1 MIIISHKPKTV
12 KYLNYLQ
19 TRANLSQQ
27 ELIKQDSFDYISK
40 YLRNP
45 SMITINLNDGYKTE
59 EEIIAFIRPIF
70 QKYYWIKYGKNWFK
84 KQNKQR
90 FTFCLE
96 YKTHTHIHL
105 LIDDLTQAEY
115 QLLVQLIKIQEIL
128 LKKGIKIKI
137 ADFNFKITPENYE
150 TLINP
155 KVIAEELNKN
165 KVQEKF
171 GVNLSERYIKEF
183 DGMTAKEQSIHIDD
197 TFNISRAL
205 YFNED
210 KAQNLLKHTKVKI
223 FNHSMEFLKII
234 NQHLYQPQ
242 KSSIFQAIAHLQ
254 DGLKLVYVYMTN
266 VNNSIKVDTPNVPD
280 ILGLAVRKYKE
291 WQELVRN
298 AVNRDEIKRYNRLMR
313 NLAWEVHQLGSDI
326 LVMGGNKVKISK
338 RKHKLVDCPVIKM
351 IAEAEISRLNTDYN
365 NMLELADTYLLL
377 KNWFVEQNEMPAVKN
392 IIKRI
397 NQTQEAQQILND
409 IDVKNWREQAQ
420 SLYIAEKTY
429 TDKNSA
435 VGYIVKTC
443 GNSYSENNFPIF
455 TDATIFYPKNDKYS
469 ISEQQEQ
476 TNATNRNKN

>member
-1 MIIISHKPKTV
+1 MIITHKPKTV

-40 YLRNP
+40 YLHNP

-84 KQNKQR
+84 KTDKQR

-165 KVQEKF
+165 KVQQQF
-171 GVNLSERYIKEF
+171 GVNLTEQYMKQFE
-183 DGMTAKEQSIHIDD
+183 GMTAKEQDIHFDD
-197 TFNISRAL
+197 TFNISRSL
-205 YFNED
+205 YFNEN

-223 FNHSMEFLKII
+223 FNHSMEFLKIV
-234 NQHLYQPQ
+234 NQKIYQPEKSTIFKQ
-242 KSSIFQAIAHLQ
+242 KAHLQ
-254 DGLKLVYVYMTN
+254 DGLKLVYTYITN
-266 VNNSIKVDTPNVPD
+266 VNNGAMVDKPNVPD
-280 ILGLAVRKYKE
+280 ILGLAVIKYKE

-298 AVNRDEIKRYNRLMR
+298 ATDRAEINHYNGLMR
-313 NLAWEVHQLGSDI
+313 DLAWEIQQLGSDI
-326 LVMGGNKVKISK
+326 LKINGCDVKISK
-338 RKHKLVDCPVIKM
+338 RKRKMLDFPVIKT
-351 IAEAEISRLNTDYN
+351 IVEAEILRLNADYQ
-365 NMLELADTYLLL
+365 NMLALSDAYLLL
-377 KNWFVEQNEMPAVKN
+377 KNWFVEQQEMPAVKD
-392 IIKRI
+392 IIRRI

-409 IDVKNWREQAQ
+409 ADVKNWREQAQ

-455 TDATIFYPKNDKYS
+455 TDGTIFYPKNDKYY

-476 TNATNRNKN
+476 TNASNRNQN